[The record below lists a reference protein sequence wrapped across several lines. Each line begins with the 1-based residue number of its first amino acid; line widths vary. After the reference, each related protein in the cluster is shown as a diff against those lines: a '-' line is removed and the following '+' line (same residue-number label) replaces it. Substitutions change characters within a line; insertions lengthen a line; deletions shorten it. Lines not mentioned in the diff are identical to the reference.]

1 MDKSTRRRVGQEYA
15 NITGLDAIHMGVE
28 LEATYK
34 PVKTFELKGMFSLG
48 DWKWAD
54 DVHFTIYDE
63 SSKPIGTYDAY
74 VKDVHVGNSAQLTA
88 ALSASWEVFKGLK
101 LNADYNFAG
110 KNYAD
115 FDPSNRTS
123 KSDAGIDSWK
133 MPNFYTIDLGLSYR
147 FDLCKGLKAVIY
159 SNVYNLTN
167 TCYVADATDGATHNW
182 DSALVFYG
190 FGRTWSTGFKV
201 MF

>member
-1 MDKSTRRRVGQEYA
+1 NA

-63 SSKPIGTYDAY
+63 ASKPIGTYDAY

-88 ALSASWEVFKGLK
+88 ALSA
-101 LNADYNFAG
+101 
-110 KNYAD
+110 
-115 FDPSNRTS
+115 
-123 KSDAGIDSWK
+123 
-133 MPNFYTIDLGLSYR
+133 
-147 FDLCKGLKAVIY
+147 
-159 SNVYNLTN
+159 
-167 TCYVADATDGATHNW
+167 
-182 DSALVFYG
+182 
-190 FGRTWSTGFKV
+190 
-201 MF
+201 

>member
-1 MDKSTRRRVGQEYA
+1 MQSGEVTVPHA
-15 NITGLDAIHMGVE
+15 ACIFLNFLSWIHSSHAVTM
-28 LEATYK
+28 EA
-34 PVKTFELKGMFSLG
+34 
-48 DWKWAD
+48 
-54 DVHFTIYDE
+54 
-63 SSKPIGTYDAY
+63 
-74 VKDVHVGNSAQLTA
+74 
-88 ALSASWEVFKGLK
+88 
-101 LNADYNFAG
+101 
-110 KNYAD
+110 
-115 FDPSNRTS
+115 S

-167 TCYVADATDGATHNW
+167 TCYVADATDGATHDW

>member
-1 MDKSTRRRVGQEYA
+1 MWVLCTTYRCAVCFVG
-15 NITGLDAIHMGVE
+15 
-28 LEATYK
+28 
-34 PVKTFELKGMFSLG
+34 S
-48 DWKWAD
+48 
-54 DVHFTIYDE
+54 
-63 SSKPIGTYDAY
+63 
-74 VKDVHVGNSAQLTA
+74 
-88 ALSASWEVFKGLK
+88 FKGLK

-159 SNVYNLTN
+159 SNVY
-167 TCYVADATDGATHNW
+167 
-182 DSALVFYG
+182 
-190 FGRTWSTGFKV
+190 
-201 MF
+201 